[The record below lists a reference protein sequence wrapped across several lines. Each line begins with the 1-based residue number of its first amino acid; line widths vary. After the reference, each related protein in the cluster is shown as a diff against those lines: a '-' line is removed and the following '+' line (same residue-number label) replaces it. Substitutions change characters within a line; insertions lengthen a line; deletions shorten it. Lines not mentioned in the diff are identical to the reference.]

1 MKCELKT
8 FQFALNMLKFNLEGS
23 LNFERV
29 GIFWAEVSANLKKI
43 RHWTTQNFFMM
54 WAVHKANLDLT
65 IWQCC
70 FGGVEL
76 LGWEC

>member
-29 GIFWAEVSANLKKI
+29 WIFWVEVSIDLKKF
-43 RHWTTQNFFMM
+43 RQWTAQKLFLL
-54 WAVHKANLDLT
+54 WAIHKANLDLT
-65 IWQCC
+65 IWQCGL
-70 FGGVEL
+70 GGVEL
-76 LGWEC
+76 VAWEC